1 MSIDTECFKEVAK
14 LKELRVAHRDLDT
27 IIVRMSE
34 DPSVDQLHLRRLKR
48 RKLYIKDNISRMV
61 SDLIP
66 DQPA

>member
-1 MSIDTECFKEVAK
+1 MTIDTECFKDVAK

-27 IIVRMSE
+27 MIVQMSE
-34 DPSVDQLHLRRLKR
+34 DPCVDQLHLRRLKR
-48 RKLYIKDNISRMV
+48 RKLYIKDNISRLE

>member
-27 IIVRMSE
+27 MIVSMSE

>member
-27 IIVRMSE
+27 MIVRMSE